1 MTDKNDDFMPQFD
14 TTENNLELM
23 VNDEEEEE
31 VGELDN
37 EVSKGEEDELEEDL
51 AEQQEEIVE
60 VKPKDRLNTDDVFG
74 GGYEKVKEREEKPL
88 KVKRVR
94 KPMTEEHKAKLK
106 LAREKSL
113 EVRRAKKNAK
123 DKVARKNAITEG
135 LQEEQELVEKVVN
148 EKRIKFDIPE
158 DKIEEITAKAINKYD
173 TLRKERKEKKR
184 QDQEVFKEQQR
195 IRSVVNQAVGR
206 KVGDAGFFSSHCF

>member
-1 MTDKNDDFMPQFD
+1 MTDINDDFMPQFD

-23 VNDEEEEE
+23 VNDEEEE
-31 VGELDN
+31 VGETT
-37 EVSKGEEDELEEDL
+37 EPEEQKEE
-51 AEQQEEIVE
+51 EEIVE

-94 KPMTEEHKAKLK
+94 KPMSEEHKAKLK

-113 EVRRAKKNAK
+113 EVRRAKKDAK

-135 LQEEQELVEKVVN
+135 IKEEQDLVEKVVN

-184 QDQEVFKEQQR
+184 QDQAVLKEQQR
-195 IRSVVNQAVGR
+195 IQSVVHQAVGR
-206 KVGDAGFFSSHCF
+206 KVGDAGFFSSNCF

>member
-1 MTDKNDDFMPQFD
+1 MTDKSDDFMPQF
-14 TTENNLELM
+14 EKQNLEMM
-23 VNDEEEEE
+23 VNEEEEE
-31 VGELDN
+31 HKEGEL
-37 EVSKGEEDELEEDL
+37 EEEKEEDEDL
-51 AEQQEEIVE
+51 AEQQEEVVE
-60 VKPKDRLNTDDVFG
+60 VKEKERINTDEIFG

-113 EVRRAKKNAK
+113 AVRRAKKEAK

-135 LQEEQELVEKVVN
+135 IKEEQELVEKVVN

-158 DKIEEITAKAINKYD
+158 EKIEEITAKAINKYD
-173 TLRKERKEKKR
+173 TLRKERKQKKK
-184 QDQEVFKEQQR
+184 QEEALQKEQQR
-195 IRSVVNQAVGR
+195 IQSVVHQAVGR
-206 KVGDAGFFSSHCF
+206 KIGDAGFFSSNCF

>member
-1 MTDKNDDFMPQFD
+1 MTDINDDFMPQFD

-23 VNDEEEEE
+23 VNDEEEEVAE
-31 VGELDN
+31 TTEP
-37 EVSKGEEDELEEDL
+37 EEQKEE
-51 AEQQEEIVE
+51 EEIVE

-94 KPMTEEHKAKLK
+94 KPMSEEHKAKLK

-113 EVRRAKKNAK
+113 EVRRAKKDAK

-135 LQEEQELVEKVVN
+135 IKEEQDLVEKVVN

-184 QDQEVFKEQQR
+184 QDQAVLKEQQR
-195 IRSVVNQAVGR
+195 IQSVVHQAVGR
-206 KVGDAGFFSSHCF
+206 KVGDAGFFSSNCF

>member
-1 MTDKNDDFMPQFD
+1 MTDINDDFMPQFD

-23 VNDEEEEE
+23 VNDEEEE
-31 VGELDN
+31 VGETT
-37 EVSKGEEDELEEDL
+37 EPEEDL
-51 AEQQEEIVE
+51 AEEEIVE

-94 KPMTEEHKAKLK
+94 KPMSEEHKAKLK

-113 EVRRAKKNAK
+113 EVRRAKKDAK

-135 LQEEQELVEKVVN
+135 IKEEQDLVEKVVN

-184 QDQEVFKEQQR
+184 QDQAVLKEQQR
-195 IRSVVNQAVGR
+195 IQSVVHQAVGR
-206 KVGDAGFFSSHCF
+206 KVGDAGFFSSNCF

>member
-1 MTDKNDDFMPQFD
+1 MTDINDDFMPQFD

-23 VNDEEEEE
+23 VNDEEEE
-31 VGELDN
+31 VGETT
-37 EVSKGEEDELEEDL
+37 EKEEDL
-51 AEQQEEIVE
+51 AEEEEIVE

-94 KPMTEEHKAKLK
+94 KPMSEEHKAKLK

-113 EVRRAKKNAK
+113 EVRRAKKDAK

-135 LQEEQELVEKVVN
+135 IKEEQDLVEKVVN

-184 QDQEVFKEQQR
+184 QDQAVLKEQQR
-195 IRSVVNQAVGR
+195 IQSVVHQAVGR
-206 KVGDAGFFSSHCF
+206 KVGDAGFFSSNCF

>member
-23 VNDEEEEE
+23 VNDEEEE
-31 VGELDN
+31 VGETT
-37 EVSKGEEDELEEDL
+37 EPEEQKEE
-51 AEQQEEIVE
+51 EEIVE

-94 KPMTEEHKAKLK
+94 KPMSEEHKAKLK

-113 EVRRAKKNAK
+113 EVRRAKKDAK

-135 LQEEQELVEKVVN
+135 IKEEQDLVEKVVN

-184 QDQEVFKEQQR
+184 QDQAVLKEQQR
-195 IRSVVNQAVGR
+195 IQSVVHQAVGR
-206 KVGDAGFFSSHCF
+206 KVGDAGFFSSNCF

>member
-1 MTDKNDDFMPQFD
+1 MTDINDDFMPQFD

-23 VNDEEEEE
+23 VNDEEEE
-31 VGELDN
+31 VGETDI
-37 EVSKGEEDELEEDL
+37 EDSKGEEEE
-51 AEQQEEIVE
+51 EEIVE

-94 KPMTEEHKAKLK
+94 KPMSEEHKAKLK

-113 EVRRAKKNAK
+113 EVRRAKKDAK

-135 LQEEQELVEKVVN
+135 IKEEQDLVEKVVN

-184 QDQEVFKEQQR
+184 QDQAVLKEQQR
-195 IRSVVNQAVGR
+195 IQSVVHQAVGR
-206 KVGDAGFFSSHCF
+206 KVGDAGFFSSNCF

>member
-23 VNDEEEEE
+23 VNDEEEE
-31 VGELDN
+31 VGETT
-37 EVSKGEEDELEEDL
+37 EKEEDL
-51 AEQQEEIVE
+51 AEEEEIVE

-94 KPMTEEHKAKLK
+94 KPMSEEHKAKLK

-113 EVRRAKKNAK
+113 EVRRAKKDAK

-135 LQEEQELVEKVVN
+135 IKEEQDLVEKVVN

-184 QDQEVFKEQQR
+184 QDQAVLKEQQR
-195 IRSVVNQAVGR
+195 IQSVVHQAVGR
-206 KVGDAGFFSSHCF
+206 KVGDAGFFSSNCF

>member
-1 MTDKNDDFMPQFD
+1 MTDINDDFMPQFD

-23 VNDEEEEE
+23 VNDEEGETTDIEE
-31 VGELDN
+31 
-37 EVSKGEEDELEEDL
+37 KEEQKEE
-51 AEQQEEIVE
+51 EEIVE

-94 KPMTEEHKAKLK
+94 KPMSEEHKAKLK

-113 EVRRAKKNAK
+113 EVRRAKKDAK

-135 LQEEQELVEKVVN
+135 IKEEQDLVEKVVN

-184 QDQEVFKEQQR
+184 QDQAVLKEQQR
-195 IRSVVNQAVGR
+195 IQSVVHQAVGR
-206 KVGDAGFFSSHCF
+206 KVGDAGFFSSNCF

>member
-1 MTDKNDDFMPQFD
+1 MTDINDDFMPQFD

-23 VNDEEEEE
+23 VNEEEEE
-31 VGELDN
+31 VGETTDI
-37 EVSKGEEDELEEDL
+37 EEKEEDL
-51 AEQQEEIVE
+51 AEEEIVE

-94 KPMTEEHKAKLK
+94 KPMSEEHKAKLK

-113 EVRRAKKNAK
+113 EVRRAKKDAK

-135 LQEEQELVEKVVN
+135 IKEEQDLVEKVVN

-184 QDQEVFKEQQR
+184 QDQAVLKEQQR
-195 IRSVVNQAVGR
+195 IQSVVHQAVGR
-206 KVGDAGFFSSHCF
+206 KVGDAGFFSSNCF